1 MTDVFAE
8 STLCVPGKQD
18 MNGILVKSF
27 YCEPDRILGN
37 HVFIDQ
43 GPGKVI
49 AISEVG
55 VYEETKRKFLTRCLL
70 SLKNILIIFKN
81 YWMRFTRV
89 SELLD
94 RPITTRY
101 SSR

>member
-1 MTDVFAE
+1 MFSE

-18 MNGILVKSF
+18 MSGILVKSF

-43 GPGKVI
+43 GPGKVV

-55 VYEETKRKFLTRCLL
+55 VYEETKRKFLTCCLL
-70 SLKNILIIFKN
+70 
-81 YWMRFTRV
+81 
-89 SELLD
+89 
-94 RPITTRY
+94 P
-101 SSR
+101 

>member
-1 MTDVFAE
+1 MFSK

-18 MNGILVKSF
+18 MSGILVKSF

-43 GPGKVI
+43 GPGKVV

-55 VYEETKRKFLTRCLL
+55 VYEETKRKFLTCCLL
-70 SLKNILIIFKN
+70 
-81 YWMRFTRV
+81 
-89 SELLD
+89 
-94 RPITTRY
+94 P
-101 SSR
+101 